1 MEHITEFQNGEF
13 LLTTDP
19 TKLDREAVFA
29 LLKQTYWA
37 DKRTE
42 EITLRAIENSLC
54 FSLFQKDRQIGLIRL
69 VTDYAT
75 YAYLCD
81 VIISQEVRHAGLGS
95 WCLSC
100 VFKHPD
106 LQGLRRWNLATKD
119 AQTFYEKF
127 GFHSLEHPEQYME
140 IFNDC

>member
-1 MEHITEFQNGEF
+1 MKHIAEFQNGEF

-19 TKLDREAVFA
+19 AKLDHQAVFA

-37 DKRTE
+37 DHRDE

-54 FSLFQKDRQIGLIRL
+54 FSLFENDRQIGLIRL

-75 YAYLCD
+75 FAYLCD
-81 VIISQEVRHAGLGS
+81 VIISQEARHQGLGS
-95 WCLSC
+95 WCFTC
-100 VFKHPD
+100 VMRHPD
-106 LQGLRRWNLATKD
+106 LQGLRRWNLVTKD

-127 GFHSLEHPEQYME
+127 GFHTPEHPERYME
-140 IFNDC
+140 LFNDR